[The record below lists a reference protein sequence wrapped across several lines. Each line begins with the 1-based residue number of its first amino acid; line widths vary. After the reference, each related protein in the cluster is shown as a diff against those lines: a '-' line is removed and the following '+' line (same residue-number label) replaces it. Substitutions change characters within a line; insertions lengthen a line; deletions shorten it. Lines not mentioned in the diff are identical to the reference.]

1 MAGGGI
7 KQTNVTIRGGA
18 DGATFIPYVDQN
30 GYLSWS
36 NNKGYTNPETVKVKG
51 EDGKAGEA
59 GATGAKIIS
68 QVLSGQDEKGG
79 NIYLQTFDDGTT
91 AYFTAPRGE
100 KGSDYTLTAEDKA
113 EISNIVAQ
121 EIINPLEAI
130 IDESGVLA

>member
-1 MAGGGI
+1 
-7 KQTNVTIRGGA
+7 
-18 DGATFIPYVDQN
+18 
-30 GYLSWS
+30 
-36 NNKGYTNPETVKVKG
+36 
-51 EDGKAGEA
+51 
-59 GATGAKIIS
+59 
-68 QVLSGQDEKGG
+68 
-79 NIYLQTFDDGTT
+79 LQTFDDGTT